1 MRAEVTGLA
10 RWQRRSVRL
19 RLTVLYSGMFSLA
32 GVTLLGFTYLLF
44 RRRLGSTGVLIV
56 PKQDLPAAEPD
67 LPRSAQVALLAQQL
81 RDEALHQL
89 LLISLLMLFV
99 MLLVSVAFGWWIAG
113 RLLRPLHTITA
124 TARRLGG
131 ANLHERI
138 GLEGPQDELK
148 DLADTFDAML
158 DRLRDAFDSQRR
170 FIAHASHE
178 LRTPLAIQ
186 RAAIQ
191 IRLGQAEPADLPGI
205 QEELLETNRRSE
217 RLIEGLLALA
227 TSERGLERRE
237 PVDLSEVAAEAVG
250 QARSQILENGLR
262 TELDLRAMP
271 VHGDPVL
278 LLQLVGNLVQNAVR
292 YNVPGG
298 TLALITSQEGGLT
311 VRNTG
316 PLVPE
321 AEIDTLAEPFR
332 RLVRDGEGAGLG
344 LSIVRSI
351 AQAHGAAVS
360 LRARPSGG
368 LDVQVRL
375 ATSADRAPV
384 AA

>member
-1 MRAEVTGLA
+1 VTNRA
-10 RWQRRSVRL
+10 RRRRRSIRL
-19 RLTVLYSGMFSLA
+19 RLTVLYSGVFSLT
-32 GVTLLGFTYLLF
+32 GLTLLGLTYLLF
-44 RRRLGSTGVLIV
+44 RRRIGHTGVMIV
-56 PKQDLPAAEPD
+56 PKRDLPAATPGR
-67 LPRSAQVALLAQQL
+67 LRSGQVGLLAQQL
-81 RDEALHQL
+81 RDQALHQL
-89 LLISLLMLFV
+89 LLVSVLMLFV
-99 MLLVSVAFGWWIAG
+99 MMLVSVVFGWWIAG

-124 TARRLGG
+124 TARRLSG

-138 GLEGPQDELK
+138 GLDGPQDELK
-148 DLADTFDAML
+148 NLADTFDAML

-191 IRLGQAEPADLPGI
+191 IRLGQAEPADLPRI
-205 QEELLETNRRSE
+205 QEELLQSNRRSE

-237 PVDLSEVAAEAVG
+237 LVDLSEVVAEAVE
-250 QARSQILENGLR
+250 QWRHRIQENGLR
-262 TELDLRAMP
+262 TELDLGALP

-278 LLQLVGNLVQNAVR
+278 LFQLVGNLVQNAVR
-292 YNVPGG
+292 YNIPGG
-298 TLALITSQEGGLT
+298 TVVLTTSEEGGLT

-316 PLVPE
+316 PVVPE
-321 AEIDTLAEPFR
+321 AELDSLAEPFR

-375 ATSADRAPV
+375 ATSADRGTV